1 MDSQRALFPGNG
13 HDMEPREPEGFRYQ
27 AEFIERAEETS
38 LVSSISQLDLKPFEF
53 HGYFGNRRVVNFGF
67 RYNFNQRSVEQAG
80 TIPPFLRDLL
90 IRAAAFAGQDHDA
103 IRQVGI
109 NEYRAGAGIG
119 WHKDKQEFGI
129 IAGISL
135 GSSAV
140 MRFRRK
146 VGNGWQRVSWT
157 LDPRSIYLFSG
168 AARSE
173 WEHSIPPCNGL
184 RYSITMRTLAYAYTL
199 APSRG

>member
-1 MDSQRALFPGNG
+1 MGSQQALFPSDGREMG
-13 HDMEPREPEGFRYQ
+13 QREPEGFRYQ
-27 AEFIERAEETS
+27 AEFIKSAEETA

-67 RYNFNQRSVEQAG
+67 RYNFNQRSVEQAE

-90 IRAAAFAGQDHDA
+90 IRAAAFAEQDHDA

-109 NEYRAGAGIG
+109 NEYRTGAGIG

-146 VGNGWQRVSWT
+146 LGNGRQRVSWT
-157 LDPRSIYLFSG
+157 LDPRSIYLLSG

-173 WEHSIPPCNGL
+173 WEHSISPCNGL
-184 RYSITMRTLAYAYTL
+184 RYSITMRTLADAHT
-199 APSRG
+199 

>member
-1 MDSQRALFPGNG
+1 MGQ
-13 HDMEPREPEGFRYQ
+13 REPEGFRYQ
-27 AEFIERAEETS
+27 AEFIKSAEETA

-67 RYNFNQRSVEQAG
+67 RYNFNQRSVEQAE

-90 IRAAAFAGQDHDA
+90 IRAAAFAEQDHDA

-109 NEYRAGAGIG
+109 NEYRTGAGIG

-146 VGNGWQRVSWT
+146 LGNGWQRVSWT
-157 LDPRSIYLFSG
+157 LDPRSIYLLSG

-173 WEHSIPPCNGL
+173 WEHSISPCNGL
-184 RYSITMRTLAYAYTL
+184 RYSITMRTLADAHT
-199 APSRG
+199 